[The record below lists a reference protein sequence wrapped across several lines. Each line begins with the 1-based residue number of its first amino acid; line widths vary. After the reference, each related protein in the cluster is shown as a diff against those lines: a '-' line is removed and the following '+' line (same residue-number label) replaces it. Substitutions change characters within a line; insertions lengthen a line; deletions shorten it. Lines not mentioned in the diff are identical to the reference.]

1 MVSGR
6 QAPTVSSASP
16 SIAIGRRLFLV
27 LAQRRIQYGAALEHQ
42 TLGRADH
49 AVDDGAL
56 QQLPASA
63 DHHPSESGKPA
74 AGMQRLEEALDV
86 GAVLHRNVDVHPV
99 GTGQPRSGVRPKEAC
114 TRRAPH
120 DPGGGLQRWQHR
132 GQCRPVAAMLHH
144 CGGDVAGHAL
154 GVEIQQRQRGLSFTV
169 DDVGAGARDSV
180 RRAVQFL
187 LGDDLYRIRE
197 AVSKGAKG
205 NGFVRL

>member
-1 MVSGR
+1 MGQRRAGPDRVQR
-6 QAPTVSSASP
+6 IALDRNRSP
-16 SIAIGRRLFLV
+16 AFLV

-99 GTGQPRSGVRPKEAC
+99 GTEELFSSVRPEQTGAG
-114 TRRAPH
+114 RAPGH
-120 DPGGGLQRWQHR
+120 SGDILQLW
-132 GQCRPVAAMLHH
+132 
-144 CGGDVAGHAL
+144 
-154 GVEIQQRQRGLSFTV
+154 
-169 DDVGAGARDSV
+169 
-180 RRAVQFL
+180 
-187 LGDDLYRIRE
+187 
-197 AVSKGAKG
+197 
-205 NGFVRL
+205 